1 MIMES
6 STEIPAMEPPKGI
19 PDDVFQ
25 AVLDACQYD
34 SDGENPFEPQ
44 PKRFMQTE
52 DQNRRQERDLEIR
65 QMAWIIRKMRR
76 IHKANHQRLKK
87 KQRSTP
93 PFEKLPSDLVLKLMQ
108 HTHLRNI
115 FDLVNSSAINQSI
128 FKANQKAIL
137 RGMEIEQ
144 FPEWR
149 WLFGDSKYRNLAQ
162 SQHLK
167 DAILSEKFSLTPGA
181 HGLAYD
187 EQLVEILRMID
198 NDEFT
203 GVRNVMF
210 LQDMQD
216 RVDVDVKAIE
226 SYTRKKITRRAAICL
241 RSLSFQRPDIVNEDK
256 WTEYRQLVNA
266 LEVPWEARS
275 HLVKEQPASIQ
286 AEVRLILGV
295 VVEKLY
301 NKLQEVVISWFWWHY
316 RSPGKHR
323 KPQEMKKWMSKLV
336 TGLILEAVIPQ
347 WHAKTADPSPPSSF
361 PPSYFAWQYSYVYLT
376 VDSSVYLTVDLRGLL
391 DQQDEGNVDV
401 LQKVKSGVNFGQ
413 SIGMDLEVLLDKTS
427 AGDYLESFDLGSDEG
442 F

>member
-1 MIMES
+1 MES
-6 STEIPAMEPPKGI
+6 STEIPATETPKGI
-19 PDDVFQ
+19 PDDIFQ
-25 AVLDACQYD
+25 AVLEACQHD

-52 DQNRRQERDLEIR
+52 HQKIQQERDLEIR
-65 QMAWIIRKMRR
+65 QMAWTIRKMRR
-76 IHKANHQRLKK
+76 SHKANHQRLKK
-87 KQRSTP
+87 KQRSP
-93 PFEKLPSDLVLKLMQ
+93 SSFEKLPSDLVLKLMQ
-108 HTHLRNI
+108 HTRLGNI

-149 WLFGDSKYRNLAQ
+149 WLFGDSKHRNLAQ

-167 DAILSEKFSLTPGA
+167 DAILSENFSPTPGA
-181 HGLAYD
+181 NGWAYD
-187 EQLVEILRMID
+187 EQLVAILRMID
-198 NDEFT
+198 NNEFT
-203 GVRNVMF
+203 GVRNLMF

-226 SYTRKKITRRAAICL
+226 SYTRKKITRRAAMCL
-241 RSLSFQRPDIVNEDK
+241 RSLSFQRPDIVNEDDR
-256 WTEYRQLVNA
+256 TEYRKLVYA

-286 AEVRLILGV
+286 AEIRLIFGV

-301 NKLQEVVISWFWWHY
+301 NELQEVVIPWFWRHY
-316 RSPGKHR
+316 RSPGKHQ

-347 WHAKTADPSPPSSF
+347 WHAKIIHPS
-361 PPSYFAWQYSYVYLT
+361 PPSYFAWQFSYFYLAE
-376 VDSSVYLTVDLRGLL
+376 DLRDLL
-391 DQQDEGNVDV
+391 GQQDEGNVDV
-401 LQKVKSGVNFGQ
+401 LQEVKDGVKFGQ

-427 AGDYLESFDLGSDEG
+427 AGDYLDIFGLGSDEG
-442 F
+442 L